1 MSVLLTEASLC
12 LREAGE
18 SEERKAREGRWEA
31 LPIVPRAIA
40 GVTGVPSRSL
50 CGGEWYNA
58 LNDFSYASY
67 AIIRF
72 GSFFLDARV
81 IK

>member
-1 MSVLLTEASLC
+1 MC

-31 LPIVPRAIA
+31 LFPLPIVPRAIA
-40 GVTGVPSRSL
+40 GVTGVLSRSL

>member
-1 MSVLLTEASLC
+1 MC
-12 LREAGE
+12 LREAEE

-31 LPIVPRAIA
+31 LFPLPIVPRAIA
-40 GVTGVPSRSL
+40 GVTGVLSRSL

-72 GSFFLDARV
+72 GSFFLDVRV